1 MGSDNKSVNLHNKN
15 VISRIAV
22 IKSKSS
28 REYSAGIPALVM
40 IEEGHVCALF
50 NSVIAN
56 EKRHQSHCCPQAQ

>member
-22 IKSKSS
+22 IKSQS
-28 REYSAGIPALVM
+28 REYSAGIPALLM
-40 IEEGHVCALF
+40 IEEGHVCALL